1 VPDASGI
8 ASHRAGDARVS
19 RRNLGVLGVASL
31 LASAP
36 RATCLEGQGQ
46 MVR

>member
-1 VPDASGI
+1 M
-8 ASHRAGDARVS
+8 S

-36 RATCLEGQGQ
+36 RATCLEGKGQ
-46 MVR
+46 MVK